1 MWFYASGCLGISP
14 KAGRYAPKM
23 NLSSIDQLWLLT
35 CSGLLLLM
43 QAGFLCLEAGLT
55 RSKNAVNVALKNLVD
70 LTLTP
75 LLYVAVGAGLMFG
88 ASWSGVIGLP
98 WTFGN
103 VTTGALGTFL
113 LFQTLFCASATTI
126 VSGAVAERMRLG
138 AYVAVCCLIAAVV
151 YPLVGHWVWG
161 GVWTGGPGWL
171 KAIGF
176 DDFAGSGVVHVTGGF
191 AALAGAI
198 AVGPRLGRFSSR
210 RTAGFAKSNL
220 PLAMLGAMLLA
231 VGWVGFNGGSTL
243 GFNASVGPV
252 VLNTLMAG
260 AAGGAAALGLAR
272 LQGPVISPEAVINGM
287 LAGLVAICASAN
299 SATPSIAVLIGVGA
313 SLAATA
319 ASSLLTR
326 GRIDD
331 VVGAFPVHGVGGIVG
346 LLLQPLT
353 PGAVGGIG
361 EIFIQAMGC
370 AVIVATSF
378 VPVYVLLAFVMPR
391 AWVRVTAHEE
401 RLGLN
406 LSEHGVES
414 DLQTLRRSLDRTV
427 SSSGSAIRI
436 DDADDD
442 AGALAAVVNERVSQ
456 AFQEGEASS
465 TAELIS
471 QHATELRGYGEFLLA
486 VLDGVDLQICILDD
500 RGNIVETNLTWDK
513 FAHTAGV
520 ADRAMVGANFQEL
533 CLAGKTYDKE
543 SAEKIVEAVTR
554 IAAGG
559 GLSFNA
565 ECRVQLFDRE
575 RCFEVKVRPLPA
587 HERGAVIVTQLD
599 RTEERLAQQQ
609 ILQEKHKAERLADA
623 LEASQAALDLAMKGA
638 DLGLWHWDVA
648 TGYFELSADWLKRIG
663 IDELCFQP
671 DISTL
676 RNLLPPE
683 ELSLWTPEDAASVT
697 YGEPYDRQFRLRR
710 PDGSYRWVQVLG
722 RAVSMTEQGAPECL
736 TGILIDIDA
745 RKSAEM
751 RDAGM
756 AKIIEESNKLL
767 FVCDRKSKLF
777 IEVNRGARENL
788 GYSIEELRR
797 MTPYD
802 ITLTDLHA
810 EIGKRISDLMSG
822 VATRTDFETVH
833 VRRDGT
839 TYPAVLTVQPA
850 RLLDRDVFVAI
861 GSDVSQRRELE
872 RQLADARRLESIG
885 QLAAGIAHEMNTPLQ
900 FVENNIEFLQQCS
913 GAWFEVFKAFEDLL
927 DPSAP
932 PQSWQDRQGNFRNLL
947 KRVHFDHIREET
959 PKAIADCHEGVQ
971 RVLQIVRAMKEFS
984 HPDEHRHTL
993 TDLNRGLSSTVTVTR
1008 NRWKL
1013 AGELTLELD
1022 PYLTHVECQGGS
1034 INQVFVNLI
1043 VNAADAIIERREHD
1057 PLAPEG
1063 LISVRSY
1070 TEGEEAVFEFADNG
1084 NGMSEE
1090 IRRRAFDP
1098 FFTTK
1103 EVGKGT
1109 GQGLSLCHS
1118 IVVKNHGGSIDID
1131 STPGQGTVLRV
1142 RLPLNQSPEVSDQS
1156 AQNALPEYAVV

>member
-1 MWFYASGCLGISP
+1 
-14 KAGRYAPKM
+14 M
-23 NLSSIDQLWLLT
+23 NLSPIDQLWLLT

-55 RSKNAVNVALKNLVD
+55 RCKNAVNVALKNLVD

-75 LLYVAVGAGLMFG
+75 LVYVAVGAGLMFG

-103 VTTGALGTFL
+103 EATGALATFL

-138 AYVAVCCLIAAVV
+138 AYAAVCCLIAAVI

-161 GVWTGGPGWL
+161 GVWSGEPGWL

-198 AVGPRLGRFSSR
+198 ALGPRLGRFSRHRAAMS
-210 RTAGFAKSNL
+210 FPKNNL

-231 VGWVGFNGGSTL
+231 VGWVGFNGGSAL
-243 GFNASVGPV
+243 GFNDSVGPV

-260 AAGGAAALGLAR
+260 AAGGAAALGIAR
-272 LQGPVISPEAVINGM
+272 LRGPVISPEIIINGL

-299 SATPSIAVLIGVGA
+299 TATPSAAVVVGVCA
-313 SLAATA
+313 SVAAMA
-319 ASSLLTR
+319 AASLLTR
-326 GRIDD
+326 CKVDD
-331 VVGAFPVHGVGGIVG
+331 VVGAFPVHGVGGLVG
-346 LLLQPLT
+346 LLLQPFT
-353 PGAVGGIG
+353 PGAEGGFG
-361 EIFIQAMGC
+361 EFVIQAIGGGAISM
-370 AVIVATSF
+370 TSF
-378 VPVYVLLAFVMPR
+378 VLVYVLLAMALPR
-391 AWVRVTAHEE
+391 SWVRVSAREE
-401 RLGLN
+401 RLGLSMSAN
-406 LSEHGVES
+406 GVVSE
-414 DLQTLRRSLDRTV
+414 LQTLRHSLVQTDPTTAA
-427 SSSGSAIRI
+427 GAIRI
-436 DDADDD
+436 NKAGIDGADIDRADD
-442 AGALAAVVNERVSQ
+442 AGALAAALQERVSQ

-465 TAELIS
+465 TAELVS

-486 VLDGVDLQICILDD
+486 VLDGVDLQICILDEA
-500 RGNIVETNLTWDK
+500 GNIVETNLTWDK
-513 FAHTAGV
+513 FAHSAGV
-520 ADRAMVGANFQEL
+520 ADRAKVGASFQEL
-533 CLAGKTYDKE
+533 CLAGKTYDKD
-543 SAEKIVEAVTR
+543 SAEQIVEAVTQ

-559 GLSFNA
+559 GLSFHT
-565 ECRVQLFDRE
+565 ECRVQLSDSE
-575 RCFEVKVRPLPA
+575 RCFEIKVRPLPA

-599 RTEERLAQQQ
+599 RTKERQAQEL
-609 ILQEKHKAERLADA
+609 ILQEKHKAECLADA
-623 LEASQAALDLAMKGA
+623 LEASQAALDLAMKA
-638 DLGLWHWDVA
+638 AELGLWHWDIA
-648 TGYFELSADWLKRIG
+648 TGYFELSADWLERIG
-663 IDELCFQP
+663 IDELRFHP

-683 ELSLWTPEDAASVT
+683 ELTLWTPEDASSVADD
-697 YGEPYDRQFRLRR
+697 EPYDRQFRLRR

-722 RAVSMTEQGAPECL
+722 RAVSMTEQGTPECL

-745 RKSAEM
+745 RKSAEL

-767 FVCDRKSKLF
+767 FVCDRKTKRF

-788 GYSIEELRR
+788 GYSIEELRG

-802 ITLTDLHA
+802 ITPADLHA
-810 EIGKRISDLMSG
+810 EVGKRISDLASG

-839 TYPAVLTVQPA
+839 TYPALLTVQPA
-850 RLLDRDVFVAI
+850 RLLERDVYVAI
-861 GSDVSQRRELE
+861 GSDMSQRLELE

-885 QLAAGIAHEMNTPLQ
+885 QLAAGVAHEMNTPLQ

-913 GAWFEVFKAFEDLL
+913 SAWFEVFNAFEELL
-927 DPSAP
+927 DPTAP
-932 PQSWQDRQGNFRNLL
+932 PQSWRDRQTEFRELL
-947 KRVHFDHIREET
+947 ERVRFDHIRKET
-959 PKAIADCHEGVQ
+959 PKAIADCHEGVN
-971 RVLQIVRAMKEFS
+971 RVLQIVRAMKDFS
-984 HPDEHRHTL
+984 HPGEHRHTL

-1013 AGELTLELD
+1013 AGELTLDLD
-1022 PYLTHVECQGGS
+1022 PYLPHVECQGSS

-1043 VNAADAIIERREHD
+1043 VNAADAIIERHEHD
-1057 PLAPEG
+1057 PLAPAG

-1070 TEGEEAVFEFADNG
+1070 TDGESAVFEFADNG
-1084 NGMSEE
+1084 SGMPQEVQ
-1090 IRRRAFDP
+1090 RRAFDP

-1109 GQGLSLCHS
+1109 GQGLSLCHTI
-1118 IVVKNHGGSIDID
+1118 IVKAHHGAIDVE
-1131 STPGQGTVLRV
+1131 STPGAGTLLRV
-1142 RLPLNQSPEVSDQS
+1142 RLPLKQVAADAYTIHEQPVEHF
-1156 AQNALPEYAVV
+1156 VV